1 MRTLV
6 ASAAIFALMASPAFA
21 TFCKEKTTD
30 GGTEPIYGEVNK
42 IVGTTPPGP
51 DGWDGVGGQCTK
63 PGSDR
68 IWVGPRDANGVC
80 LTPASLVGSQGGAI
94 IKKVIEKMGD
104 KDLPDIVEHKNLE
117 FDGWKYVGTV
127 WTRHGPVPIYLPT
140 WSWSDWRD
148 GGCESY

>member
-1 MRTLV
+1 VRLAITSIALV
-6 ASAAIFALMASPAFA
+6 ALLTSPAFA

-51 DGWDGVGGQCTK
+51 SGWDGVGGQCKK
-63 PGSDR
+63 PGSNR

-94 IKKVIEKMGD
+94 IKKVIEKIGD
-104 KDLPDIVEHKNLE
+104 KDLPDIVEHRDLE
-117 FDGWKYVGTV
+117 LKVNWVEKQWRGHTIW
-127 WTRHGPVPIYLPT
+127 VPKLSLE
-140 WSWSDWRD
+140 WSELRD
-148 GGCESY
+148 GGCKH